1 MSKLLKR
8 FIFCTLGFLL
18 LFAVTGLGDVG
29 NFNSYSGGSSS
40 GGGSWSSSSSSHHS
54 AFGSSSSSSDSNG
67 EVDPLS
73 FIVVIFILLFMLAL
87 KSKIGVNN
95 NSSLSQG
102 TDPGVY
108 TPNWP
113 NLPNNTEK
121 ITQAIKEYDPA
132 FNTNTF
138 MEWAKEVFINL
149 QYAWMDRDWEKVRHF
164 ESDELYS
171 QHEMQLQ
178 EYKRLGRINVL
189 ERINIYDAYFFS
201 LVRDKEYETL
211 SVVMQVRMI
220 DYIIDEQSRAVLKGD
235 PNRDCYLNYFYIFR
249 RKVGVKTLTDKDG
262 VTKISCPNCG
272 APTRVVS
279 SGRCEYCD
287 FVIKL
292 KDYGWV
298 LSDIVGIRPPYNYG
312 TGGVINNNKTED

>member
-1 MSKLLKR
+1 MSKSLRR

-18 LFAVTGLGDVG
+18 LFAVAGLGDVG
-29 NFNSYSGGSSS
+29 NFNSYSGGSHSS
-40 GGGSWSSSSSSHHS
+40 GGSSWSGSSHHS
-54 AFGSSSSSSDSNG
+54 SFGSSSSSSSESD
-67 EVDPLS
+67 EIDPLS
-73 FIVVIFILLFMLAL
+73 FVIILVILAFMFML
-87 KSKIGVNN
+87 KNKMGVNN
-95 NSSLSQG
+95 NSSLPQG
-102 TDPGVY
+102 SDPGVY

-113 NLPNNTEK
+113 NLPNNTET
-121 ITQAIKEYDPA
+121 ITSAITEYDPN
-132 FNTNTF
+132 FNANTF

-164 ESDELYS
+164 ESDELFS

-189 ERINIYDAYFFS
+189 ERINIYDAYLFS
-201 LVRDKEYETL
+201 LIRDKEYETM

-220 DYIIDEQSRAVLKGD
+220 DYIIDEQSRKVLKGD
-235 PNRDCYLNYFYIFR
+235 PNKDCYLSYFYIFR
-249 RKVGVKTLTDKDG
+249 RKAGVKTLTDKDG
-262 VTKISCPNCG
+262 ATKISCPNCG

-279 SGRCEYCD
+279 SGRCEYCN

-312 TGGVINNNKTED
+312 TGGVINNNKTEE